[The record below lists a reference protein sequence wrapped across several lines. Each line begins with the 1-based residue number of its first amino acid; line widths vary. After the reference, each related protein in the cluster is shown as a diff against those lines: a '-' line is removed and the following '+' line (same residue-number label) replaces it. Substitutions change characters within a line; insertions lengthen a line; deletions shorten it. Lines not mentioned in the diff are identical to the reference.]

1 MAKVDVSK
9 LKAQNNDNDSLSM
22 IEWDASFLSSGGS
35 SYNPLING
43 SLTGKMQR
51 NDSMLNMNL
60 YSDEISEVTEV
71 ELDES
76 VKELQLRSNSMLSV
90 EESGSV
96 MVDETNKKNID
107 TLGEIMNH
115 VPIVSENVLPD
126 DV

>member
-22 IEWDASFLSSGGS
+22 IEWDASLLSSGGS

>member
-1 MAKVDVSK
+1 M
-9 LKAQNNDNDSLSM
+9 QCYDNDPLSL
-22 IEWDASFLSSGGS
+22 IESDASLLSSGRS

-51 NDSMLNMNL
+51 NDSMLKMNQ
-60 YSDEISEVTEV
+60 YCDEFREVTEV
-71 ELDES
+71 EYHS
-76 VKELQLRSNSMLSV
+76 FKEMQLRSNSILSF
-90 EESGSV
+90 EESGTV
-96 MVDETNKKNID
+96 MVDETNKNNLD